1 MLETPHRTSQRAR
14 RGLVPLAVSALLAFA
29 LVPGLAVAQDSSGI
43 QYSDAPPTVPG
54 KTSDKEPASRSST
67 GGGGDGSDQSSTR
80 SGSTADGKA
89 KDGAGEEQGGG
100 GAAGNDDGKGG
111 AAGGRD
117 GGEKSAANGAGSL
130 GADPLGASADD
141 GGSSPLVPIL
151 IALAVLA
158 AISVGVVAMR
168 KRREDVDPGAPASP
182 EAG

>member
-1 MLETPHRTSQRAR
+1 MLETPHQTSRLAR

-29 LVPGLAVAQDSSGI
+29 LVPGLALAQDTGGA
-43 QYSDAPPTVPG
+43 QYYDAPPTVTG
-54 KTSDKEPASRSST
+54 KTSDGGSANRSNT

-80 SGSTADGKA
+80 SGSTADGKS
-89 KDGAGEEQGGG
+89 KDGADDDQA
-100 GAAGNDDGKGG
+100 GAAGGKDGGKGG
-111 AAGGRD
+111 AAGGNA
-117 GGEKSAANGAGSL
+117 GGEKAGDDGAAVLGTDPAGS
-130 GADPLGASADD
+130 STDD

-168 KRREDVDPGAPASP
+168 KKREDVDPGAPASP

>member
-1 MLETPHRTSQRAR
+1 MLETHHQNPQRAR

-29 LVPGLAVAQDSSGI
+29 LVPGLAFAEAGI
-43 QYSDAPPTVPG
+43 QYSDAPPTVTG
-54 KTSDKEPASRSST
+54 KTADKNSANRSNT
-67 GGGGDGSDQSSTR
+67 GGGGDGSGQSSTR
-80 SGSTADGKA
+80 SGSTADGNS
-89 KDGAGEEQGGG
+89 KDGAG
-100 GAAGNDDGKGG
+100 DGQGG

-117 GGEKSAANGAGSL
+117 GGNGGAG
-130 GADPLGASADD
+130 GDRAGGQEVGNGVAPLGTDLQSSADD

-168 KRREDVDPGAPASP
+168 KKREDMDPGAPASP